1 MSRLYVASSGAFAV
15 VSDGGARLAL
25 EGAEVRCLAAEPR
38 NPDAVYAGTSDEG
51 LFKSEDGGGNWER
64 LPGVPHERI
73 TALAVSPVDGAAY
86 AGAEPSALF
95 VSRDGGLSWRELGGL
110 RGLPSAPAWSFP
122 PRPWTS
128 HVSAIALSHEDQGLV
143 VAGVELGGVVRSADG
158 GETWQDQRPGA
169 YADCHAL
176 AANPA
181 FLGVLYEAAG
191 GGFAS
196 SADSGESW
204 EGADDGLPL
213 RYVWGL
219 AVDPADPGL
228 VHVSA
233 APGPAQAHGKGF
245 SDAAIYSRSG
255 AGSWK
260 PVLEHL
266 PEFPY
271 ALAANPETPG
281 SVYAG
286 FSDGNVYLKP
296 GKGKT
301 WRLLAR
307 MPGAV
312 AAIAA
317 VGQRSGRTITGRT
330 PR

>member
-15 VSDGGARLAL
+15 VSDGGVRLAL
-25 EGAEVRCLAAEPR
+25 EGADVRCLAAEPR
-38 NPDAVYAGTSDEG
+38 NPDAGTSDEG

-73 TALAVSPVDGAAY
+73 TALAVSPIDGAAY
-86 AGAEPSALF
+86 AGTEPSALF
-95 VSRDGGLSWRELGGL
+95 VSRAGGLSWRELG
-110 RGLPSAPAWSFP
+110 AY
-122 PRPWTS
+122 
-128 HVSAIALSHEDQGLV
+128 
-143 VAGVELGGVVRSADG
+143 GG
-158 GETWQDQRPGA
+158 
-169 YADCHAL
+169 CHAL

-181 FLGVLYEAAG
+181 SPGVLYEAAG

-219 AVDPADPGL
+219 PVDPADPGL

-296 GKGKT
+296 GKEKT

-317 VGQRSGRTITGRT
+317 VGQRSGRTTTGRT